1 MSKFRNLM
9 ILGTLT
15 VLLVGIVVG
24 TYHLVSRW
32 HPTASA
38 SPIAVKKLSVV
49 AANVDP
55 GVTLRRSAPNFTLTN
70 QFNQTVS
77 LKQFRGKVVVL
88 TFIDS
93 KCTTVCPLTAVVL
106 ENLQHDL
113 GSYKKDLQLVAVN
126 ANPVANSVQD
136 VYAWSK
142 SHGMLNRWQ
151 YVTGSASALK
161 KVWSSYYVATQVL
174 KGDLVQHIPAVV
186 VISPSGQERWI
197 YINAA
202 VGNQP
207 VLSAEVHNLLTHV
220 TPLLPGKPPLSKF
233 PAARELTYLAG
244 NLGPTQHRHPF
255 TANAIFPGGHL
266 ASLNVGRG
274 GQPVLLDFFASWC
287 PDCQEEIPVLKSYNG
302 YAKAHH
308 LPTVVGVDLRLSE
321 TSTAHV
327 EHYVASTHIPYP
339 VALDTSGNI
348 SDAYGVVGLPT
359 EVLVSATGRI
369 LWYHEGLISRTALIQ
384 VIGKKVSTSTVG

>member
-1 MSKFRNLM
+1 MAKFRNLM

-15 VLLVGIVVG
+15 ALLVGIVLG

-32 HPTASA
+32 HPTAS
-38 SPIAVKKLSVV
+38 SPLTSVKKVSSV

-55 GVTLRRSAPNFTLTN
+55 GVTLHRPAPNFTLTN

-93 KCTTVCPLTAVVL
+93 KCTTVCPLTTVVL
-106 ENLQHDL
+106 KNLQHDL
-113 GSYKKDLQLVAVN
+113 GSYKKNLQLVAVN
-126 ANPVANSVQD
+126 ANPVATSVKD

-142 SHGMLNRWQ
+142 SHGMLNQWQ

-161 KVWSSYYVATQVL
+161 KVWSSYYVATQVI

-186 VISPSGQERWI
+186 VISPSGQERWL

-207 VLSAEVHNLLTHV
+207 VLSAEVHNLLTHL

-244 NLGPTQHRHPF
+244 NLGPTRHQHPF
-255 TANAIFPGGHL
+255 TAKAILPGGHL
-266 ASLNVGRG
+266 ASLKIGQG
-274 GQPVLLDFFASWC
+274 GKPTLLDFFTTWC
-287 PDCQEEIPVLKSYNG
+287 PDCQEEIPALKSYNG
-302 YAKAHH
+302 YAKTHH

-327 EHYVASTHIPYP
+327 VHYVASTHIPYP

-359 EVLVSATGRI
+359 EVLVSPTGRI
-369 LWYHEGLISRTALIQ
+369 LWYHQGLISRSALIGT
-384 VIGKKVSTSTVG
+384 VRKKISTSTVG

>member
-1 MSKFRNLM
+1 MPKLRNLIIM
-9 ILGTLT
+9 GSLV
-15 VLLVGIVVG
+15 VLLVGVVFG
-24 TYHLVSRW
+24 TYRVVSRW
-32 HPTASA
+32 HPTASNLPT
-38 SPIAVKKLSVV
+38 SISQLSSV

-55 GVTLRRSAPNFTLTN
+55 GVTLKRAAPNFTLTN

-77 LKQFRGKVVVL
+77 LKEFRGKVVVL

-106 ENLQHDL
+106 KNLQHDL

-126 ANPVANSVQD
+126 ANPVATSVAD

-142 SHGMLNRWQ
+142 SHAMLNRWQ
-151 YVTGSASALK
+151 YVTGSAAALK
-161 KVWSSYYVATQVL
+161 KVWASYYVATQVL

-186 VISPSGQERWI
+186 VISPTGQERWL

-207 VLSAEVHNLLTHV
+207 VLSAEVHNLLVHV
-220 TPLLPGKPPLSKF
+220 APLLPGHPPLTRF

-244 NLGPTQHRHPF
+244 SLGPTQHRHRF
-255 TANAIFPGGHL
+255 SAQTIFPGGHL
-266 ASLNVGRG
+266 ASLKVGQG
-274 GQPVLLDFFASWC
+274 GAPVLLDFFASWC
-287 PDCQEEIPVLKSYNG
+287 PDCQEEIPVLKSYQG

-327 EHYVASTHIPYP
+327 IHYVAQSHIPYP
-339 VALDTSGNI
+339 VALDATGNI

-369 LWYHEGLISRTALIQ
+369 LWYHQGLITRTALI
-384 VIGKKVSTSTVG
+384 KALRSKLPSS

>member
-1 MSKFRNLM
+1 MPKFRNLM
-9 ILGTLT
+9 ILGSLM
-15 VLLVGIVVG
+15 VLLVGVVLG
-24 TYHLVSRW
+24 TYRVVSRW
-32 HPTASA
+32 HPQTSNLPT
-38 SPIAVKKLSVV
+38 SISQLSSV

-55 GVTLRRSAPNFTLTN
+55 GVTLKRAAPNFTLTN

-106 ENLQHDL
+106 KNLQHDL
-113 GSYKKDLQLVAVN
+113 GPYQKNLQLVAVN
-126 ANPVANSVQD
+126 ANPVATSVQD

-142 SHGMLNRWQ
+142 SHAMLHHWQ
-151 YVTGSASALK
+151 YVTGSAAALK
-161 KVWSSYYVATQVL
+161 KVWASYYVATQVL

-186 VISPSGQERWI
+186 VISPTGQERWL

-207 VLSAEVHNLLTHV
+207 VLSAEVHNLLVHV
-220 TPLLPGKPPLSKF
+220 TPLLPGHPPLTRF

-255 TANAIFPGGHL
+255 TAQTIFPGGRL
-266 ASLNVGRG
+266 ASFKVGHG
-274 GQPVLLDFFASWC
+274 GKPLLLDFFASWC
-287 PDCQEEIPVLKSYNG
+287 PDCQEEIPVLKSYQG

-327 EHYVASTHIPYP
+327 IHYVTRSHIPYP
-339 VALDTSGNI
+339 VALDATGNI

-359 EVLVSATGRI
+359 QVLVSSTGRI
-369 LWYHEGLISRTALIQ
+369 LWYHQGLIAEPALIQ
-384 VIGKKVSTSTVG
+384 ALRSKLLSN